1 MIDGMG
7 KGRRTPPDCCMY
19 IRPVST
25 YPHTHTQYKHH
36 KTPPDRYFEMV
47 EKHLA
52 RKHPQRERAPSRGP
66 GGHHARPGTP
76 GAVRVEKGPTGA
88 EVGDRGAVGGAV
100 EEVLSLLYGAACRSA
115 LVGSWSGGGACMS
128 HYVGGG

>member
-1 MIDGMG
+1 
-7 KGRRTPPDCCMY
+7 
-19 IRPVST
+19 
-25 YPHTHTQYKHH
+25 
-36 KTPPDRYFEMV
+36 MV

-115 LVGSWSGGGACMS
+115 LVGSWSGGGACVYVPLRGWWMIS
-128 HYVGGG
+128 HTFPHTNPLQTIK